1 MIIRSAEFIVS
12 VASLS
17 QCPGDGLPEVA
28 FVGRSNVG
36 KSSLINKLL
45 GRRQLARTSGRPGKT
60 QTLNYFLIND
70 TFYLVDLPGYG
81 YAQVSKS
88 LKTAWAPLI
97 DSYLGRRQ
105 PLRAV
110 VQLVDLRHPP
120 SKDDRLMQAM
130 LRTTG
135 RSCIVAGTKLD
146 KLSRNE
152 RVRNEKVI
160 RQELPV
166 RPSVPFIPTSAQDG
180 AGMEDLWASLEEA
193 VAGQV

>member
-1 MIIRSAEFIVS
+1 MIIRSADFILS

-60 QTLNYFLIND
+60 QTLNYFLINEA
-70 TFYLVDLPGYG
+70 FYLVDLPGYG
-81 YAQVSKS
+81 YAEVSKS
-88 LKTAWAPLI
+88 IKTAWAPLI
-97 DSYLGRRQ
+97 DAYLGRRE
-105 PLRAV
+105 PLRTV

-120 SKDDRLMQAM
+120 SRDDRMMQAM
-130 LRTTG
+130 LRTVG

-152 RVRNEKVI
+152 RARNEKVV
-160 RQELPV
+160 REELPV
-166 RPSVPFIPTSAQDG
+166 GPGVPFVPTSAQDG
-180 AGMEDLWASLEEA
+180 TGMVDLWARLEEA
-193 VAGQV
+193 VAGKE